1 VVTPLRVLIVDDHQ
15 MVREG
20 LCCVLEEYNDL
31 TVVGEALT
39 GEQALQLVGTLQPD
53 VVIMDMHMPGWN
65 GAESTK
71 RILKEYPST
80 VVIGLSIQSDPH
92 VAESMLEAGV
102 AAFLPKEAIGNDLY
116 ATIQKAVGREPSTPH
131 SFPLPA

>member
-1 VVTPLRVLIVDDHQ
+1 MTQLRVLIVDDHQ

-20 LCCVLEEYNDL
+20 LNSILEGYDDL
-31 TVVGEALT
+31 TVVGDAST
-39 GEQALQLVGTLQPD
+39 GEQALQSVRTLQPD

-71 RILKEYPST
+71 RILKEYPAT
-80 VVIGLSIQSDPH
+80 VVIGLSIQSDPQ

-116 ATIQKAVGREPSTPH
+116 ATIQMAVSRPASGSH
-131 SFPLPA
+131 SSPLPA